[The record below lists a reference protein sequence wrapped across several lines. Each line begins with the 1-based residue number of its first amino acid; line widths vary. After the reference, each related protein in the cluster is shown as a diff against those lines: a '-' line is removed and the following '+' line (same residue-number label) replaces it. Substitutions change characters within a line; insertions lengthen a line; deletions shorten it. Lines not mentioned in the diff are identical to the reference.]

1 MESRCG
7 ILCSR
12 CSWHKEKTCNGCCN
26 IKEPF
31 WGSCPVKNCCEEK
44 RLEHCGECSDFPCTQ
59 LNEFAYAEEEGDCG
73 VRLDQCRAWNA
84 SKQMRYGWIDDF
96 LMAKQGV
103 AKLPTRWSGI
113 RYAVGGKLFASICLG
128 ENDKPYY
135 ITLKLEPSEGSFL
148 RQQYEDIIPGY
159 YMNKDH
165 WNSIKP
171 DGRVDDDLLKDL
183 LDKSYDLVLKSFS
196 KKKQR
201 EILEGGDKSDGV

>member
-12 CSWHKEKTCNGCCN
+12 CSWHKDKTCSGCCN

-59 LNEFAYAEEEGDCG
+59 LNEFAFAEQEGDCG
-73 VRLDQCRAWNA
+73 VRLDQCKAWNA
-84 SKQMRYGWIDDF
+84 SKQMRYGWIDEF
-96 LMAKQGV
+96 LMAKQG
-103 AKLPTRWSGI
+103 
-113 RYAVGGKLFASICLG
+113 
-128 ENDKPYY
+128 
-135 ITLKLEPSEGSFL
+135 SFM

-171 DGRVDDDLLKDL
+171 DGRVEDDLLKDL

-196 KKKQR
+196 KKKQQ
-201 EILEGGDKSDGV
+201 EILEGGDKNDGI